1 MTRRHSLSPRAILIV
16 ALVLIATP
24 ILLFTLLPRA
34 GIPVAAATTVALV
47 IGLKH
52 AGLLAALLAPF
63 YALRRRRRQ

>member
-16 ALVLIATP
+16 AVVLMATP
-24 ILLFTLLPRA
+24 ILLYTVLPHA
-34 GIPVAAATTVALV
+34 GIPAAAVTTVAIV

-52 AGLLAALLAPF
+52 AGLLAALLAPL